1 MVRPRHRQENL
12 DPRWRSAT
20 AGADRGLGGAAAA
33 GVALDATLGVLV
45 GARLPE
51 AVLTEASRDAAGGL
65 QLYRRAP
72 LLLAA
77 GKTVLVVGLG
87 GAHGSAPDPRLV
99 AYARSLAGLQQE
111 GIDEVWC
118 VAIHNP
124 YILGAWGLALDVGS
138 ALRLLAD
145 RQGHWTRALDR
156 AEAAPG
162 GGLQPS
168 ARPYVLLAR
177 DGIVRAFSDAASGL
191 SSAVLRERLLLW
203 AAENARA
210 ARLN

>member
-1 MVRPRHRQENL
+1 MITPRHLHEAFV
-12 DPRWRSAT
+12 PVWRSV
-20 AGADRGLGGAAAA
+20 AA
-33 GVALDATLGVLV
+33 GTDGAVADEAPAGSPPHAAVAP

-51 AVLTEASRDAAGGL
+51 AVLTEACRDAAGGL
-65 QLYRRAP
+65 QLCRQSP
-72 LLLAA
+72 THLAA

-99 AYARSLAGLQQE
+99 AYARSLEGLQQQ

-124 YILGAWGLALDVGS
+124 YILGAWGLALATGR

-145 RQGHWTRALDR
+145 RQGQWTRALGR
-156 AEAAPG
+156 AVAAPG
-162 GGLQPS
+162 CGLQPS

-177 DGIVRAFSDAASGL
+177 EGVVRAFSDAAIGL
-191 SSAVLRERLLLW
+191 PAAVLRERLLLW